1 MGLLNL
7 FSKSRATVHRLPTGS
22 ITVDRNGEVVTTT
35 VSSTYPAV
43 LLRNITQEILGLFQ
57 QAREKQLPL
66 AELNLH
72 FASLQITAREMRG
85 GAIIFL
91 SPKTASSTPSL
102 DTKN

>member
-35 VSSTYPAV
+35 ISSTYPAV
-43 LLRNITQEILGLFQ
+43 LLQNITQEVLTLFR

-91 SPKTASSTPSL
+91 SPKTAATTPV
-102 DTKN
+102 NPN